1 MTGTHSPD
9 LARWRSDT
17 PGCTALAH
25 LNNAGAALVPRP
37 VRDAILGHLALEEEL
52 GGYEAADAQV
62 EPIRQTY
69 ADLARLL
76 GANSRN
82 VALVQNST
90 VAFAQ
95 AISAFDLAP
104 GDLIVTSRSDYASN
118 QIMYLSLARRR
129 GVEVVRA
136 PDAPEGGVDPE
147 AVGKLVVRRRPALV
161 ALTWIPTNSG
171 LVQPV
176 EAVGRICREAGVP
189 YLIDGCQAVG
199 QMPVD
204 VGRLHCDYLAATA
217 RKFLRGPRG
226 LGFLYVSDRMLNAGA
241 HPLLVDMHGATWID
255 ADAFELTPDARRFE
269 TWEFAHA
276 LVLGLG
282 AAARYALEV
291 GLDTARDRSRE
302 LAEYA
307 RRRLAAV
314 PGVRVLDRGP
324 ELCAIVTVA
333 VAGRDTKDIKLELRR
348 RGINTSSPHREDAVI
363 DMDEKQAQSAL
374 RISPH
379 YYNTT
384 EEIDTAVEALDV
396 ILNSPPLSKRAPA
409 PATPSPPSPAD
420 PRPSDGFRPPG

>member
-1 MTGTHSPD
+1 MDRTMTGSPSQD

-17 PGCTALAH
+17 PGCTGLVH

-37 VRDAILGHLALEEEL
+37 VRDAVLRHLALEEEL

-62 EPIRQTY
+62 EPIRQAY
-69 ADLARLL
+69 AAVARLL
-76 GANSRN
+76 GANPRN

-95 AISAFDLAP
+95 AISAFDLAT
-104 GDLIVTSRSDYASN
+104 GDVIVTSRSDYASN

-147 AVGKLVVRRRPALV
+147 AVRKLVTRRRPVLV

-176 EAVGRICREAGVP
+176 EAVGRICRDADVP

-199 QMPVD
+199 QMPLD
-204 VGRLHCDYLAATA
+204 VGQLHCDYLAATA

-226 LGFLYVSDRMLNAGA
+226 LGFLYVSDRMLSAGA
-241 HPLLVDMHGATWID
+241 HPLLVDMHGATWTETD
-255 ADAFELTPDARRFE
+255 SFELTPDARRFE
-269 TWEFAHA
+269 TWEFAPA

-282 AAARYALEV
+282 AAAQYALEV
-291 GLDTARDRSRE
+291 GIETARDRARE

-363 DMDEKQAQSAL
+363 DMDEKGTDSAL

-379 YYNTT
+379 YYNTR
-384 EEIDTAVEALDV
+384 EEVDTAVDALAEV
-396 ILNSPPLSKRAPA
+396 IGA
-409 PATPSPPSPAD
+409 
-420 PRPSDGFRPPG
+420 

>member
-1 MTGTHSPD
+1 MDRTMTRPLSPD

-17 PGCTALAH
+17 PGCTHLVH

-37 VRDAILGHLALEEEL
+37 VRDAVLRHLALEEEL

-62 EPIRQTY
+62 EPIRQVY
-69 ADLARLL
+69 ADVARLL
-76 GANSRN
+76 GASARN

-95 AISAFDLAP
+95 AMSALDLAP
-104 GDLIVTSRSDYASN
+104 GDVVVTSRADYASN
-118 QIMYLSLARRR
+118 QIMYLSLASRR

-147 AVGKLVVRRRPALV
+147 AVRKLVARRRPALI

-176 EAVGRICREAGVP
+176 EAVGRICREADVP
-189 YLIDGCQAVG
+189 YLIDACQAVG
-199 QMPVD
+199 QMPLD

-226 LGFLYVSDRMLNAGA
+226 LGFLYVSDRMLKAGA
-241 HPLLVDMHGATWID
+241 HPLLVDMHGATWTE
-255 ADAFELTPDARRFE
+255 ADSFELTPDARRFE

-291 GLDTARDRSRE
+291 GLDTAGERARE
-302 LAEYA
+302 LAQYA
-307 RRRLAAV
+307 RDRLAAL

-363 DMDEKQAQSAL
+363 DMDEKRTESAL

-379 YYNTT
+379 YYNTR
-384 EEIDTAVEALDV
+384 EEVDTAVEALGE
-396 ILNSPPLSKRAPA
+396 ILSS
-409 PATPSPPSPAD
+409 
-420 PRPSDGFRPPG
+420 

>member
-1 MTGTHSPD
+1 MDRTMTHTLSQD
-9 LARWRSDT
+9 LARWRSET
-17 PGCTALAH
+17 PGCAGLVH

-37 VRDAILGHLALEEEL
+37 VRDAVLGHLALEEEL

-62 EPIRQTY
+62 EPIRRAY
-69 ADLARLL
+69 DDVARLL
-76 GANSRN
+76 GANPRN

-95 AISAFDLAP
+95 AISAFDLAQ
-104 GDLIVTSRSDYASN
+104 GDVILTSRADYASN

-136 PDAPEGGVDPE
+136 PDAAEGGVDPE
-147 AVGKLVVRRRPALV
+147 AVRSLVARRRPALV

-176 EAVGRICREAGVP
+176 EAVGRICREADVP
-189 YLIDGCQAVG
+189 YLVDGCQAAG
-199 QMPVD
+199 QMPLD
-204 VGRLHCDYLAATA
+204 VKQLHCDYLAATA

-226 LGFLYVSDRMLNAGA
+226 LGFLYVSDRMLGAGA
-241 HPLLVDMHGATWID
+241 HPLLVDMHGATWTD
-255 ADAFELTPDARRFE
+255 ADSFELTPDARRFE

-282 AAARYALEV
+282 AAARYAFGV
-291 GLDTARDRSRE
+291 GLDTARDRARE
-302 LAEYA
+302 LAGYA
-307 RRRLAAV
+307 RHRLAAL

-324 ELCAIVTVA
+324 ELCAIVTAA
-333 VAGRDTKDIKLELRR
+333 VAGRDTTDIKLELRR

-363 DMDEKQAQSAL
+363 DMDEKRAESAL

-379 YYNTT
+379 YYNTK
-384 EEIDTAVEALDV
+384 EEVDTAVEALRELV
-396 ILNSPPLSKRAPA
+396 SP
-409 PATPSPPSPAD
+409 
-420 PRPSDGFRPPG
+420 